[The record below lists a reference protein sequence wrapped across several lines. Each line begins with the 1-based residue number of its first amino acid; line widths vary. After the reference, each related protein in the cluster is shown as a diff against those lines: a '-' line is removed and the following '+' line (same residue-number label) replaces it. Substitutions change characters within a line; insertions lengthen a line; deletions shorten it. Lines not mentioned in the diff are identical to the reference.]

1 VSGSGDAVP
10 RTALVTGASS
20 GIGAAV
26 ARAFGALGWA
36 VALGAR
42 REERLAEVA
51 GQVEQAGGR
60 AFTRFLDVTR
70 AESIDAFFEAAEK
83 RHGPADVVVSN
94 AGMSFPRLLHEAAP
108 EDLELEVDTNLLG
121 PLWVA
126 RRAIPPLLELGRGD
140 LVFVSSL
147 NAVLPR
153 TFQAAYTACKAGVE
167 ALARV
172 LQMELEGTGVRSTV
186 VRPGPTGSEFG
197 ASYGPEV
204 SRRILESWRYWGVLR
219 RLHWMPAEAVARAV
233 VTVVTTPPGVQL
245 GLVEVVPE
253 EPKAR

>member
-1 VSGSGDAVP
+1 MSGDGAP

-26 ARAFGALGWA
+26 ARALGALGWA

-42 REERLAEVA
+42 REDRLAEVA
-51 GQVEQAGGR
+51 SQVEEAGGR
-60 AFTRFLDVTR
+60 GFAHFLDVTR
-70 AESIDAFFEAAEK
+70 PESIDAFFEAAEK

-108 EDLELEVDTNLLG
+108 EDLRVEVDTNLLG

-126 RRAIPPLLELGRGD
+126 RRAIPALVASGRGD

-147 NAVLPR
+147 NAVQPR
-153 TFQAAYTACKAGVE
+153 TFQSAYTACKAGVE

-172 LQMELEGTGVRSTV
+172 LQMELAGTGVRATV

-197 ASYGPEV
+197 ASYGPDV
-204 SRRILESWRYWGVLR
+204 SRRILESWKHWGVLR

-233 VTVVTTPPGVQL
+233 VTVLTTPPGVQL
-245 GLVEVVPE
+245 GLVEVTPE
-253 EPKAR
+253 EPAQR